1 MNLKKKAR
9 SIIEYAIQR
18 AIDNKVFDESHKGT
32 IRTLVF
38 DEKTANE
45 VINTKCFDYDQ
56 ADYIEILVS
65 EYKAQL
71 EGYVQSRND
80 HENKKSSSKHSHEF
94 LLSTHQQSRGIMFDF
109 SPLDQY

>member
-1 MNLKKKAR
+1 MCLIKKAR
-9 SIIEYAIQR
+9 KTIEEAIQK
-18 AIDNKVFDESHKGT
+18 AITNGIFEESHREKVYA
-32 IRTLVF
+32 LVF
-38 DEKTANE
+38 EGKTANE
-45 VINTKCFDYDQ
+45 VNTKCFDYDQ

-65 EYKAQL
+65 EYKSQL